1 MLLASATLLSISLRQ
16 AVAAAIHI
24 RQDGSATSTASATDT
39 TEVPQ
44 YFQTKPE
51 LFAGP
56 TPTGAEPFLA
66 QTNPAPFAS
75 VSYIPPS
82 PIETQE
88 PIAGNEDNGNI
99 FEHMGKLSP
108 YFAGPGFGVEEYPLP
123 EGSEI
128 VWLNMLHRHGA
139 RYPTGPFDLTEALTN
154 ASGEAKFSDKLSFLN
169 DWTYKLGEQILTS
182 FGRQM
187 LYDNGVRHNVEYGH
201 LYDSSNGSKIIARST
216 TQDRMTVSAEVGC
229 SYWTWYIDL
238 RTDRICRTSLQA
250 SLVSNGH
257 AMPRSSCKLRAKAS
271 TALSTLVQLAQ

>member
-1 MLLASATLLSISLRQ
+1 MLFISTVVLSTLSLH
-16 AVAAAIHI
+16 AFAAAVHV
-24 RQDGSATSTASATDT
+24 RQDVGSTSIASTTASS
-39 TEVPQ
+39 EVPQ

-88 PIAGNEDNGNI
+88 PIIGNLDDGNI

-108 YFAGPGFGVEEYPLP
+108 YFAGPGFGVEEFPLP
-123 EGSEI
+123 EGAEI

-154 ASGEAKFSDKLSFLN
+154 ASTSSEFNDELTFLN
-169 DWTYKLGEQILTS
+169 DWVYKLGEQILTS

-201 LYDSSNGSKIIARST
+201 LYDPTNGTKIIARST
-216 TQDRMTVSAEVGC
+216 TQDRMTVSAE
-229 SYWTWYIDL
+229 
-238 RTDRICRTSLQA
+238 A
-250 SLVSNGH
+250 S
-257 AMPRSSCKLRAKAS
+257 PC
-271 TALSTLVQLAQ
+271 

>member
-1 MLLASATLLSISLRQ
+1 MLDGLILSQSTLHFTMMLISTVNLSLLLRHVASA
-16 AVAAAIHI
+16 AVHI
-24 RQDGSATSTASATDT
+24 RQDTSAASTASATDAT
-39 TEVPQ
+39 AIPQ

-88 PIAGNEDNGNI
+88 PIAGNDENGNI

-123 EGSEI
+123 EGAEI

-139 RYPTGPFDLTEALTN
+139 RYPTGPFDLTEALEN
-154 ASGEAKFSDKLSFLN
+154 ASGEAKFDHELSFLN
-169 DWTYKLGEQILTS
+169 AWTYKLGEQILTS

-201 LYDSSNGSKIIARST
+201 LYDASNGSKIVARST
-216 TQDRMTVSAEVGC
+216 TQDRMTVSAEVG
-229 SYWTWYIDL
+229 
-238 RTDRICRTSLQA
+238 
-250 SLVSNGH
+250 
-257 AMPRSSCKLRAKAS
+257 
-271 TALSTLVQLAQ
+271 

>member
-1 MLLASATLLSISLRQ
+1 MLLSSIVVGAFLRQ
-16 AVAAAIHI
+16 AAAAAVHV
-24 RQDGSATSTASATDT
+24 RQDDSAASTATAATS

-56 TPTGAEPFLA
+56 TPTGDPAFLA

-88 PIAGNEDNGNI
+88 PIVGNKNNDNI

-108 YFAGPGFGVEEYPLP
+108 YFAGPGFGVEEYPIP
-123 EGSEI
+123 EGAEI

-139 RYPTGPFDLTEALTN
+139 RYPTGPFDLTEALAN
-154 ASGEAKFSDKLSFLN
+154 ASDSAMFHDKLSFLGE
-169 DWTYKLGEQILTS
+169 WTYKLGEQILTS
-182 FGRQM
+182 YGRQM

-201 LYDSSNGSKIIARST
+201 LYDSSNDSKIIARST
-216 TQDRMTVSAEVGC
+216 TQDRMTVSAEVSLPQTC
-229 SYWTWYIDL
+229 PSSHEFQLTTYIEL
-238 RTDRICRTSLQA
+238 
-250 SLVSNGH
+250 
-257 AMPRSSCKLRAKAS
+257 PRWLLWPRMA
-271 TALSTLVQLAQ
+271 AQCFPGVANRG

>member
-1 MLLASATLLSISLRQ
+1 MMLLTHAILSALLRQ
-16 AVAAAIHI
+16 AAAAAINI
-24 RQDGSATSTASATDT
+24 RQDSGTLSAGTATIS

-56 TPTGAEPFLA
+56 SPTGAEPFLA

-82 PIETQE
+82 PVVTQE
-88 PIAGNEDNGNI
+88 PIVGNDKNDNI

-108 YFAGPGFGVEEYPLP
+108 YFAGPGFGVEEYPIP
-123 EGSEI
+123 EGAEI

-139 RYPTGPFDLTEALTN
+139 RYPTGPFKLTEALKN
-154 ASGEAKFSDKLSFLN
+154 ASGSASFSDDLSFVN
-169 DWTYKLGEQILTS
+169 GWTNKLGEQILTS

-201 LYDSSNGSKIIARST
+201 LYDPSNETKIVVRST
-216 TQDRMTVSAEVGC
+216 TQDRMTVSAEV
-229 SYWTWYIDL
+229 SDSQY
-238 RTDRICRTSLQA
+238 SA
-250 SLVSNGH
+250 
-257 AMPRSSCKLRAKAS
+257 P
-271 TALSTLVQLAQ
+271 STLR

>member
-1 MLLASATLLSISLRQ
+1 MLFVSTITLSILLRN
-16 AVAAAIHI
+16 AAAAAVHI
-24 RQDGSATSTASATDT
+24 RQDTSAASTASTTDT
-39 TEVPQ
+39 TKVPQ

-88 PIAGNEDNGNI
+88 PIVGNEDNGNI

-123 EGSEI
+123 EGAEI

-139 RYPTGPFDLTEALTN
+139 RYPTGPFDLTEALKN
-154 ASGEAKFSDKLSFLN
+154 ASGEAKFSAELSFVN

-201 LYDSSNGSKIIARST
+201 LYDASNGSKIIARST
-216 TQDRMTVSAEVGC
+216 TQDRMTVSAEVGQ
-229 SYWTWYIDL
+229 L
-238 RTDRICRTSLQA
+238 R
-250 SLVSNGH
+250 
-257 AMPRSSCKLRAKAS
+257 S
-271 TALSTLVQLAQ
+271 TFRVGVLN